1 MFHVKTSRKLDS
13 VITTI
18 IQRVQL
24 SDLLS
29 ENYERKEILLC
40 PTQAISVSKNAID
53 SNKCIACGICKKLI
67 SDSIEYYCEGGDLTK
82 FIKYCGSHK
91 MFVYN
96 WLCLTTDSLSG
107 IEVFITGFS
116 RTKRI
121 PLVSFSHGF
130 LEFTKCAY
138 SINELDRV
146 YADLNDM
153 AYLASRIADLPRIEK
168 SIVLIQC
175 PSNQKENAYLERVR
189 RYKLLRLTELYTR
202 LTNTFQ

>member
-1 MFHVKTSRKLDS
+1 VKASRKLDS

-24 SDLLS
+24 ADFLS

-53 SNKCIACGICKKLI
+53 GNRCIACGICKKLI

-82 FIKYCGSHK
+82 FIKYCGGHK

-121 PLVSFSHGF
+121 PLVGFSHGF

-138 SINELDRV
+138 SISELDMI

-168 SIVLIQC
+168 SIVLIQD
-175 PSNQKENAYLERVR
+175 PSNQKENAYLGRVHG
-189 RYKLLRLTELYTR
+189 YKLLRLTELYTR